1 MKTLQI
7 TLILFCFTACNAQ
20 LKIKDLKSISDEVIK
35 AAKPKELTESDI
47 VNGLKEALK
56 VGSEKSSQQASQTD
70 GFYKNKNIFIPFPKE
85 VQYVA
90 DKLKEIGM
98 EKQVNEFTKTLNRA
112 AEEACKKSAPIFV
125 NAIMNMT
132 FDDARK
138 VWKGSDSSATQFL
151 RKKTKTQ
158 LFNEFKPVVN
168 NALNTVGAAK
178 HWQTLAAAYNAIPF
192 TKKVET
198 DLAAYT
204 TNLAIFGLF
213 YHVGLEEGKIRK
225 DPAARISEILK
236 RVFGTNG

>member
-1 MKTLQI
+1 MKLIII
-7 TLILFCFTACNAQ
+7 TLLLFCITSCNAQ
-20 LKIKDLKSISDEVIK
+20 FKIKDLKSISDKVIK
-35 AAKPKELTESDI
+35 TALPKELSDSDI
-47 VNGLKEALK
+47 IEGLKEALK
-56 VGSEKSSQQASQTD
+56 VGSEKSAKLASQTD

-85 VQYVA
+85 VQFVA

-125 NAIMNMT
+125 NAIMKMT

-138 VWKGSDSSATQFL
+138 IWKGTDTSATQFL
-151 RKKTKTQ
+151 RKKTKPQ
-158 LFNEFKPVVN
+158 LFREFIPVVKD
-168 NALNTVGAAK
+168 ALNSVGATK
-178 HWQTLAAAYNAIPF
+178 HWETLATAYNAIPF
-192 TKKVET
+192 TKKVDT

-204 TNLAIFGLF
+204 TNLAIWGLF
-213 YHVGLEEGKIRK
+213 YHVSQEEGKIRN

>member
-1 MKTLQI
+1 MKTAAIILF
-7 TLILFCFTACNAQ
+7 LFCFTSCNAQ
-20 LKIKDLKSISDEVIK
+20 FKIKDLKPISDKVIK
-35 AAKPKELTESDI
+35 TAIPKELSDSDI
-47 VNGLKEALK
+47 IEGLKEALK
-56 VGSEKSSQQASQTD
+56 VGSEKSAKLASQPD

-138 VWKGSDSSATQFL
+138 IWKGSDTSATQFL
-151 RKKTKTQ
+151 RKKTKSQ
-158 LFNEFKPVVN
+158 LFKEFSPVVKD
-168 NALNTVGAAK
+168 ALNSVGAAK
-178 HWQTLAAAYNAIPF
+178 HWETLASAYNAIPF

-198 DLAAYT
+198 DLSAYT
-204 TNLAIFGLF
+204 TNLAIWGLF
-213 YHVGLEEGKIRK
+213 YHVSKEEGKIRK
-225 DPAARISEILK
+225 DPAARVSEILK
-236 RVFGTNG
+236 RVFGTNS